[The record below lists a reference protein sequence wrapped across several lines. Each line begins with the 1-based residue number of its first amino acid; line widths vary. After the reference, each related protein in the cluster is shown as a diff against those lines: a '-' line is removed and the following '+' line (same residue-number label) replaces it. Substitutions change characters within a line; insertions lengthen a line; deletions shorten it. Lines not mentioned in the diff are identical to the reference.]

1 MKRFLVVALAAGL
14 IAVMWAESGFA
25 AGNVIKLKYGHVE
38 RIEDPQHMFA
48 ERFAKRVNELTEG
61 RVVIEI
67 YPSGQLGAEGELID
81 GVQFGSIEMGHHVF
95 ASLGKVHK
103 DMPLFGLPYLFRD
116 AAHGLMATN
125 PETSPVMARLNEEMV
140 KQANMRVIGCYT
152 RGFRH
157 LSAKFPVYSP
167 EDLKGKKIRG
177 IPVPMWT
184 TLLKGMGA
192 IPVPVAISELP
203 TALVTGLVVGQE
215 NPLGQMWAAKIY
227 ETQSHIMLTGH
238 MLDLLPVFVNEA
250 VWNKI
255 LEGDHRALIM
265 QAMKE
270 ASDYSRM
277 WSEEQEKEYI
287 RLFKEKGV
295 TIIGE
300 QEGLNKEAFK
310 KAVLEQVRKDFP
322 QWAGYVEELQKIGQ

>member
-1 MKRFLVVALAAGL
+1 MKRFLVMILAAGL
-14 IAVMWAESGFA
+14 IATLLQGSGLSAE
-25 AGNVIKLKYGHVE
+25 NVIKLKYGHVE
-38 RIEDPQHMFA
+38 KIEDPQHMFA
-48 ERFAKRVNELTEG
+48 ERFAERTKELTEG
-61 RVVIEI
+61 RVIIEI
-67 YPSGQLGAEGELID
+67 YPNGQLGAEGELID
-81 GVQFGSIEMGHHVF
+81 GVQFGSVEMGHHVF

-125 PETSPVMARLNEEMV
+125 PETSPLMAKFNEEMA
-140 KQANMRVIGCYT
+140 KQANMMVIGCYT

-167 EDLKGKKIRG
+167 DDLKGKKIRG

-203 TALVTGLVVGQE
+203 TALATGLVLGQE
-215 NPLGQMWAAKIY
+215 NPLGQMWAAKLY

-250 VWNKI
+250 IWNKFS
-255 LEGDHRALIM
+255 ERDRTLIM
-265 QAMKE
+265 QVMKE

-322 QWAGYVEELQKIGQ
+322 QWAGYVDELQRL

>member
-1 MKRFLVVALAAGL
+1 MKRFLAMILAAGL
-14 IAVMWAESGFA
+14 IATLLQGSGMSAE
-25 AGNVIKLKYGHVE
+25 NVIKLKYGHVE

-67 YPSGQLGAEGELID
+67 YPNAQLGREAELID
-81 GVQFGSIEMGHHVF
+81 GVHFGSVEMGHHVF
-95 ASLGKVHK
+95 ASLGQVHK

-125 PETSPVMARLNEEMV
+125 PETSPLMAKFNEEMA

-167 EDLKGKKIRG
+167 ENLKGKKIRG
-177 IPVPMWT
+177 IPLPMWT

-192 IPVPVAISELP
+192 IPVPVAIAEVP
-203 TALVTGLVVGQE
+203 TALVTGLIEGQE
-215 NPLGQMWAAKIY
+215 NPLGTMWAAKLY

-238 MLDLLPVFVNEA
+238 MLDLLPVFVNEGI
-250 VWNKI
+250 WNKI
-255 LEGDHRALIM
+255 SEKDRALIS

-270 ASDYSRM
+270 TSDYTM
-277 WSEEQEKEYI
+277 QWSQEQEDEYI

-300 QEGLNKEAFK
+300 KEGLNKEAFK